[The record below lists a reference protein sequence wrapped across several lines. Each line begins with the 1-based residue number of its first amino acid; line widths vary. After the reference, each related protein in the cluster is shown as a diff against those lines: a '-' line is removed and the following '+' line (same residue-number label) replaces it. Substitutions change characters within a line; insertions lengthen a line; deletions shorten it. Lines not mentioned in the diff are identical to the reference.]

1 MRYDLMI
8 LWVEDTP
15 DYFNETKEILEMYAE
30 DNGIALSFDY
40 IEDVT
45 NFLERMRC
53 DMVGFKVYDMF
64 FIDYTLSSDVV
75 GSELIKSL
83 RKEKI
88 DSDILF
94 YSSEHEADIRKTIV
108 DDLGSF
114 EGVYIANRTNFEDK
128 SNYLINKNA
137 RRLTSLA
144 NIRGFLMDQT
154 SENDYTMKSYIY
166 NKFESLAPEQK
177 NEITIMLLE
186 FMKGKQET
194 FDEKVATEIA
204 YLESNGIKSISRVMG
219 LLNDLFPIEL
229 KYKVF
234 QKMIEFNKESQFDD
248 VTIQTYMDEI
258 IKARNNLAHKKLDVC
273 KTQKY
278 ILYYDHIKQFN
289 ERQCSDDCEEHTDS
303 NKYSL
308 EQWDMIRKKVMSFG
322 KDIDTLQ
329 EKL

>member
-1 MRYDLMI
+1 MRYDLRI

-15 DYFNETKEILEMYAE
+15 DFFEETKDILEMYAE

-40 IEDVT
+40 IDDVT
-45 NFLERMRC
+45 KFLQRMHY
-53 DMVGFKVYDMF
+53 DLEGFKVYDMF
-64 FIDYTLSSDVV
+64 FIDYTLSSDIV
-75 GSELIKSL
+75 GSDLIKEL
-83 RKEKI
+83 RKEKM

-94 YSSEHEADIRKTIV
+94 YSSEHEADIRETVI

-128 SNYLINKNA
+128 SNYLISKNA

-166 NKFESLAPEQK
+166 TKFDSLTQEQK
-177 NEITIMLLE
+177 NEIKEMLLS
-186 FMKGKQET
+186 FMKDKQAT
-194 FDEKVATEIA
+194 FDSKAAAEIT
-204 YLESNGIKSISRVMG
+204 YLENNGIKSISRVMG
-219 LLNDLFPIEL
+219 MLNELFPIEM

-234 QKMIEFNKESQFDD
+234 EKMIEFNNEEEFQD
-248 VTIQTYMDEI
+248 VTIQTYMTEI

-273 KTQKY
+273 KKQKY

-289 ERQCSDDCEEHTDS
+289 SRQCPEDCEAHIDE
-303 NKYSL
+303 NKYST
-308 EQWDMIRKKVMSFG
+308 EQWNDIRKKVLKFG
-322 KDIDTLQ
+322 RDIDKLQ